1 MSEGFSVL
9 SNIPDPN
16 PMRIA
21 IMVRMTRRLRFRK
34 DEVGLVSAGG
44 SSLYSVLHWMDA
56 SSMASSSL
64 GHCNEVG
71 FRLKGE
77 TFIVGEG
84 GGGGYM
90 GMRSESL

>member
-16 PMRIA
+16 PVRIA
-21 IMVRMTRRLRFRK
+21 MMVRMTRRLRLRK
-34 DEVGLVSAGG
+34 DEVGLGSAGG
-44 SSLYSVLHWMDA
+44 SSLYSVLQWMDA

-71 FRLKGE
+71 SMLKGE
-77 TFIVGEG
+77 TFIVG
-84 GGGGYM
+84 GYM
-90 GMRSESL
+90 GVGNKSL